1 MSNLLTQKDK
11 TVCENIVKIGDSI
24 NAKRAKAL
32 LLIDSGNT
40 HIEAA
45 ENSTLSIGQVRYALA
60 KFRSIGLAFF
70 PTEFS
75 VVKKE
80 ITPREETQ
88 TIIKEE
94 PIEEEMPQII
104 IKTKKKKKEKEEKA
118 KKTKSS
124 KVKKDSKKKD
134 KKSKSKKIKKDSK
147 KKSKK
152 NSKVSKKK
160 SKKSKKK
167 SKK

>member
-70 PTEFS
+70 PAEFT

-80 ITPREETQ
+80 ITPIEETQ

-104 IKTKKKKKEKEEKA
+104 IKTKKKKKEKEDKKD

-124 KVKKDSKKKD
+124 KEKKDSKKKD
-134 KKSKSKKIKKDSK
+134 SKTKTAKKDAK

-152 NSKVSKKK
+152 DAKVSKKK

>member
-1 MSNLLTQKDK
+1 MSNLFSQKDK
-11 TVCENIVKIGDSI
+11 AVCENIVKIGDSI

-70 PTEFS
+70 PAEFT

-80 ITPREETQ
+80 ITPIEETQ

-104 IKTKKKKKEKEEKA
+104 IKTKKKKEEKEDKKD

-124 KVKKDSKKKD
+124 KEKKSSKKKDSKTKTAKKD
-134 KKSKSKKIKKDSK
+134 AK

-152 NSKVSKKK
+152 DAKVSKKK